1 MKKLLI
7 LLTLCLPTLAFADDK
22 LEKTKALDLINST
35 VQIKTSGH
43 HASQGTGVILY
54 SEVSDEDDRVQKTY
68 IITNKHV
75 TKLVG
80 SLCKIKKFIFLKQRN
95 TVGNRQYEAKVVYVS
110 KHHDIALIEIETPLS
125 EDFETVEICS
135 ENKWDEMTLYDRLYL
150 VSCGVGSVPCITKG
164 NLSSVNKEETEMG
177 FTAQIIYGSSGGGL
191 YNADGQLIG
200 LGNAIKIA
208 RGHPIP
214 HKATENLILALFLM
228 IMMKKLRKNS
238 RSSCPMTGKKMSG
251 SGKKRKMIII
261 SPKSPHQKLPKR
273 HLRKKYGINCL
284 KSCKSLILC

>member
-214 HKATENLILALFLM
+214 HKAMGIPLTTILKDVRESDFSFILDDYDEEVEEELPEFLPDDWEEDE
-228 IMMKKLRKNS
+228 REWEEEEDDNN
-238 RSSCPMTGKKMSG
+238 
-251 SGKKRKMIII
+251 
-261 SPKSPHQKLPKR
+261 LPKIPTPETPEETP
-273 HLRKKYGINCL
+273 KKKIWY
-284 KSCKSLILC
+284 